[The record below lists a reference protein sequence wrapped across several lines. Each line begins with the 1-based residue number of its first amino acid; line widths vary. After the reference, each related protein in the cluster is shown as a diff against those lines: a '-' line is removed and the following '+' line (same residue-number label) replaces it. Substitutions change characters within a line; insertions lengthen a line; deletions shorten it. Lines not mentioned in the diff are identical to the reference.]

1 MQAAPCTLPRI
12 PILQSAHICRLFAST
27 HLSDPYHYFHSPVP
41 CAIHDMHA
49 DDETGRTIAGMG
61 SFVFSMLLLSKI
73 MA

>member
-1 MQAAPCTLPRI
+1 
-12 PILQSAHICRLFAST
+12 
-27 HLSDPYHYFHSPVP
+27 
-41 CAIHDMHA
+41 MHA